1 MKRVI
6 GLTGMSGAGKSTA
19 AEAMRRLGAVVLDC
33 DAIAREAL
41 NDEGVMD
48 KLVHS
53 FGGGIVG
60 EDGRIIRRK
69 LAQKAFADRN
79 STELLNKATHPFIIG
94 RVRDGVENAADGQT
108 VVIDAPLLFQSGL
121 DCMCDAVIAV
131 VSDPETLA
139 GRISERDGLSAA
151 EAAARLS
158 AQEDMPE
165 LLKRADYIINNGRNM
180 SVAQLMAEA
189 ANIYGRINNNVTNGR
204 EKG

>member
-79 STELLNKATHPFIIG
+79 STELLNKATHPFIID